1 MNSIKSQRVNNKIS
15 HLMNLRREALNNE
28 GPNSKNYKK
37 IDKNFKA
44 ILKKYNLIHHEYVVG
59 FMNKK

>member
-1 MNSIKSQRVNNKIS
+1 MANIISQKVNDKIN
-15 HLMNLRREALNNE
+15 HLMNLRREALNDE

-44 ILKKYNLIHHEYVVG
+44 IIKKYNLIHYEYVVG
-59 FMNKK
+59 FVKKK